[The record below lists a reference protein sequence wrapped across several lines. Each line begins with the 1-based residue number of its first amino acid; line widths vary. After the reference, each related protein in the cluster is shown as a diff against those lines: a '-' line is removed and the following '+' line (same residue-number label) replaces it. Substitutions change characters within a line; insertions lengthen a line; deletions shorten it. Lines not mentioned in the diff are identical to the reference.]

1 MHKLHFLILVLIL
14 LIGLFFRTYQV
25 VERFEFAHDADLY
38 SWIVKDIAI
47 NHHFRLIGQLT
58 SAPGIFIGSL
68 FYYLLVPFFILTKM
82 DPIGVLV
89 PIIILGIFTIF
100 SYYYVFS
107 KLFNKEIGLIGAFLY
122 AVLLSTINSD
132 RWVVPSVTTSVW
144 SIWYFYI
151 IIKIARRDFSVLP
164 FLGILIGLIWHIH
177 IALGP
182 ILITIPIALILA
194 RKIPNLRQIIV
205 FLLIT
210 FFTLYPLIIFESRHN
225 FSQSKSMI
233 NNFTAN
239 FGAESSISEKK
250 EVTFGNQNDNAK
262 LNLDPTSKFSLEVE
276 PQIPKIGDEVNL
288 KIISKNPKYST
299 LVIFTDCGNPKKFE
313 TGSNIAIFQWSTAIC
328 AKKNHTITAT
338 AKTIND
344 PTYKITLNKFISI
357 LEKENTNIKN
367 LFVFPINLPIVFQ
380 YIVTIIVLFASL
392 FAWRIKSF
400 TNSQL
405 LICYTWILAVFLFF
419 SFSSIIV
426 SEYYLA
432 SINVILIS
440 GVSVILH
447 KIYRIKPFGK
457 YFILSLLLLILIK
470 NFLYYISFENY
481 NKGYLE
487 KKAAVRFIA
496 TDAKQKNLPCI
507 GISYI
512 TTIGE
517 NVGFR
522 YFFYLLNIHL
532 VHPSLDVPVY
542 NIFIPEEFS
551 PDKTKQKFGHIAVT
565 PPTNIPSKEIIQ
577 KSCQT
582 PNTNLTDPMLGY
594 VD

>member
-1 MHKLHFLILVLIL
+1 MRKLHFLILVLIL

-38 SWIVKDIAI
+38 SWIVKDIVV

-58 SAPGIFIGSL
+58 SAPGIFIGPL

-82 DPIGVLV
+82 DPIGVLI
-89 PIIILGIFTIF
+89 PIISLGIFTIF

-107 KLFNKEIGLIGAFLY
+107 KLFNKEIGLIGVFLY
-122 AVLLSTINSD
+122 AVLLSTISSD
-132 RWVVPSVTTSVW
+132 RWVVPSVTTSIW

-151 IIKIARRDFSVLP
+151 IIKIVRRDFSVLP

-177 IALGP
+177 IALAP
-182 ILITIPIALILA
+182 ILITIPIALFFA
-194 RKIPNLRQIIV
+194 RKIPNLKQIIV

-210 FFTLYPLIIFESRHN
+210 LFVSSPLIIFEARHN
-225 FSQSKSMI
+225 FPQTKSII

-239 FGAESSISEKK
+239 FGTNNSISENK
-250 EVTFGNQNDNAK
+250 EIVFGEQNDNAK
-262 LNLDPTSKFSLEVE
+262 LNLDPASKFSLEVE
-276 PQIPKIGDEVNL
+276 PQTPKIGDEVNL

-299 LVIFTDCGNPKKFE
+299 LVILTDCGNPKKFE

-328 AKKNHTITAT
+328 TKRNHTVTAT
-338 AKTIND
+338 ARTIND
-344 PTYKITLNKFISI
+344 PTYKIVLNKFINI

-367 LFVFPINLPIVFQ
+367 LFIFPINLPTAFQ
-380 YIVTIIVLFASL
+380 YTITIIVLFAPL

-400 TNSQL
+400 TNNQL
-405 LICYTWILAVFLFF
+405 LICYTWILAVFIFF

-440 GVSVILH
+440 SISVILH
-447 KIYRIKPFGK
+447 KIYRIKPLGK
-457 YFILSLLLLILIK
+457 YFIPALLLLILIK
-470 NFLYYISFENY
+470 SFLYYISFENY

-487 KKAAVRFIA
+487 KKAAVRFIS
-496 TDAKQKNLPCI
+496 TDAKQKDLPCI

-512 TTIGE
+512 TAMGE

-522 YFFYLLNIHL
+522 YLFYLNNLHL
-532 VHPSLDVPVY
+532 VPPSVDVPVY
-542 NIFIPEEFS
+542 NIVIPDELS
-551 PDKTKQKFGHIAVT
+551 LDKVKQKFGHIGII
-565 PPTNIPSKEIIQ
+565 PPTKIPSKETIE

-582 PNTNLTDPMLGY
+582 PNTNLTDSMFGY